1 MPRSLIACYGEI
13 VRFLDAIASAYGR
26 QGGAQRKAR
35 QALAHLQNTTM
46 KEVFNI
52 GLHEFLTAF
61 IEDNNQIGAA
71 IAEQYLLS

>member
-1 MPRSLIACYGEI
+1 
-13 VRFLDAIASAYGR
+13 
-26 QGGAQRKAR
+26 
-35 QALAHLQNTTM
+35 M